1 MNGNPAISRL
11 SHSFLTSEGHL
22 LQQIHE
28 RSEGTEGTE
37 GTEAILGSD
46 YLETSIHLFNF
57 TDKY

>member
-28 RSEGTEGTE
+28 RSEGSEGTE
-37 GTEAILGSD
+37 VILGSD